1 MFLKSAEV
9 GPFKSINNSQ
19 KVAIEPTVTVFVGMN
34 EAGKTVFLRALEKSA
49 DVFGDAIFE
58 PVDDYPRKDLSA
70 YLKTH
75 KDDPSQAVV
84 LTYCLS
90 AEDVSAINNSLHTKI
105 PSDFE
110 LSITHKYD
118 NHRSIGIHVDEGS
131 VIAKLAKDSTLSTDV
146 SGAVRKA
153 KSLREIPELLAGV
166 SLTEEDKTFLDALKA
181 RIAKA
186 DKDKWKN
193 VVEWEVWQWL
203 SPRVPQFLY
212 FSDYHMLPDKTNL
225 TDLAARVEHAKSDP
239 KRLEP
244 GHRAALALLRMADIS
259 IADLNNPVGY
269 EQLKAKIEAVSISLT
284 DQVMKFWKQNEE
296 LEVEVDIK
304 QDSKDDA
311 PYSNG
316 ANLYLRIK
324 NRRHRVTTSFAQ
336 RSRGFI
342 WFFSF
347 LVWFDSV
354 KQQVNLA
361 GAGAG
366 AARPLILLLDE
377 PGLALHAL
385 AQADFLKYIDDLS
398 ARHQVLYTTH
408 SPFMVHSERLHQVR
422 VVEDKDKVGTVLSDN
437 VGGSDPRTIFPLQA
451 ALGWTVAQ
459 NLFISKQNLLVEGP
473 SELIY
478 LKTVSA
484 MLESQGRTGLKE
496 EVTIVPV
503 GGLDKVVTFVALLGA
518 NGLKLSVLHDYKGAP
533 EQKLFDLV
541 KNKILSP
548 KALLNASQFRDLKN
562 IGKDGPPTDTED
574 LFGSDYYISL
584 FNDAFANE
592 LKGKGITVKDLPAG
606 DRIVERIEKYLLA
619 KTISLRPSGG
629 FNHYRVASYF
639 ASNPPKVLPADVLN
653 RFEALF
659 KAINALY

>member
-9 GPFKSINNSQ
+9 GPFKSINAPQ
-19 KVAIEPTVTVFVGMN
+19 KVTIEPTVTVLVGMN

-49 DVFGDAIFE
+49 DVFDDAKFE

-75 KDDPSQAVV
+75 KDDPAQAVV
-84 LTYCLS
+84 LTYRLS
-90 AEDVSAINNSLHTKI
+90 SDEVSSINTSLHTKL
-105 PSDFE
+105 PADFE
-110 LSITHKYD
+110 FSITHKYD
-118 NHRSIGIHVDEGS
+118 NHRTIGIQVDESS
-131 VIAKLAKDSTLSTDV
+131 VIANLAKDSTLSTDV
-146 SGAVRKA
+146 AGAVKKA
-153 KSLREIPELLAGV
+153 KSLREIPGLLADV
-166 SLTEEDKTFLDALKA
+166 SLTDEDKSFLAALNA
-181 RIAKA
+181 RITKA
-186 DKDKWKN
+186 DKEKWTN
-193 VVEWEVWQWL
+193 VVQWEVWQWL
-203 SPRVPQFLY
+203 SPRIPQFLY
-212 FSDYHMLPDKTNL
+212 FSDYYMLPDKTNL
-225 TDLAARVEHAKSDP
+225 TDLATRAEQAKSDP
-239 KRLEP
+239 KRLDS

-259 IADLNNPVGY
+259 IADLNNPSGY

-304 QDSKDDA
+304 QDSKDDV
-311 PYSNG
+311 PFNNG

-354 KQQVNLA
+354 KQQVNLE

-366 AARPLILLLDE
+366 ATRSLILLLDE

-385 AQADFLKYIDDLS
+385 AQADFLRYIDDLS
-398 ARHQVLYTTH
+398 TRHQVLYTTH
-408 SPFMVHSERLHQVR
+408 SPFMVHSDRLNQVR

-459 NLFISKQNLLVEGP
+459 NLFITKRNLLVEGP

-484 MLESQGRTGLKE
+484 MLESQGRTGLKDD
-496 EVTIVPV
+496 VTIVPV

-541 KNKILSP
+541 KSKILSP
-548 KALLNASQFRDLKN
+548 KALLNVSQFRDLKN
-562 IGKDGPPTDTED
+562 LGKDGPPTDTED
-574 LFGSDYYISL
+574 LLGSDCYVSC
-584 FNDAFANE
+584 FNDAFAKE
-592 LKGKGITVKDLPAG
+592 LKGKTISVKELPAG
-606 DRIVERIEKYLLA
+606 DRIVERIEKYLAA
-619 KTISLRPSGG
+619 KAISLRPSGG
-629 FNHYRVASYF
+629 FNHYRVAAYF
-639 ASNPPKVLPADVLN
+639 ASNPPKALSSDVLD

-659 KAINALY
+659 KTINSLY